1 MDSNRKIIV
10 DSRSSNTNYFKS
22 KQTKESS
29 KFKDNKNKLSINES
43 GQVKNTKLEESN
55 KNSTSSK
62 TELDLDEMKKFL
74 QQYCKEFDEKFE
86 LLEQL
91 KSGSAGS
98 VYRGQLRNSKG
109 NSRPIA
115 FKFLLDLKEIREKK
129 TKDKKHDKNK
139 HAEISVHGALKY
151 KNIPEVYGYYKIQD
165 YSCIAMDYSKYGDIE
180 NFKRKVLKRSSLSE
194 TFVCYIAGGILEALY
209 YLHVN
214 NKIIHMDIKQQ
225 NILIDDFLTIKLTD
239 YSVSINYKKAKD
251 TITLP
256 MVGTCY
262 YMSPEVLNKKTISV
276 SDASK
281 IDIYSL
287 GVLLYLLAFYDYP
300 YNLSEVNNKNFPQI
314 AKNVEEN
321 ELTFP
326 EDTGHSKLFKQ
337 FLKNCL
343 NKDISKRYNIFRA
356 INDPWYKAYK
366 IILNEKE
373 KLYNASKFVIDLM
386 VDNLV
391 PFNAYIKQQ
400 DELLEKKI

>member
-1 MDSNRKIIV
+1 MENNGNVIV
-10 DSRSSNTNYFKS
+10 DSQGPTGKYLNS
-22 KQTKESS
+22 KQTNECS
-29 KFKDNKNKLSINES
+29 KFKNNKNKFSINES
-43 GQVKNTKLEESN
+43 GQAKNSKIDESN

-74 QQYCKEFDEKFE
+74 HEYCKEFDEKFE

-129 TKDKKHDKNK
+129 TKEKKHDKNK
-139 HAEISVHGALKY
+139 HAEISIHGALKY
-151 KNIPEVYGYYKIQD
+151 KNIPEVYGYYKIQE

-239 YSVSINYKKAKD
+239 YSVSINYKKAK
-251 TITLP
+251 
-256 MVGTCY
+256 
-262 YMSPEVLNKKTISV
+262 
-276 SDASK
+276 ASK

-300 YNLSEVNNKNFPQI
+300 YNLSEVNNKDFPKI
-314 AKNVEEN
+314 AKYVEKN

-326 EDTGHSKLFKQ
+326 DETGHSKLFKQ

-343 NKDISKRYNIFRA
+343 NKDLNNRYNIFDA

-366 IILNEKE
+366 IVLDEKE

-391 PFNAYIKQQ
+391 PFNDYIKQQ
-400 DELLEKKI
+400 EELLEKKI

>member
-180 NFKRKVLKRSSLSE
+180 NCKRKV
-194 TFVCYIAGGILEALY
+194 
-209 YLHVN
+209 
-214 NKIIHMDIKQQ
+214 
-225 NILIDDFLTIKLTD
+225 
-239 YSVSINYKKAKD
+239 
-251 TITLP
+251 
-256 MVGTCY
+256 
-262 YMSPEVLNKKTISV
+262 
-276 SDASK
+276 
-281 IDIYSL
+281 
-287 GVLLYLLAFYDYP
+287 
-300 YNLSEVNNKNFPQI
+300 
-314 AKNVEEN
+314 
-321 ELTFP
+321 
-326 EDTGHSKLFKQ
+326 
-337 FLKNCL
+337 
-343 NKDISKRYNIFRA
+343 
-356 INDPWYKAYK
+356 
-366 IILNEKE
+366 
-373 KLYNASKFVIDLM
+373 
-386 VDNLV
+386 
-391 PFNAYIKQQ
+391 
-400 DELLEKKI
+400 

>member
-1 MDSNRKIIV
+1 MDLKSNVLIEKG
-10 DSRSSNTNYFKS
+10 SSDAQYIKS
-22 KQTKESS
+22 KLTKENS
-29 KFKDNKNKLSINES
+29 KFEKKNKNKFSVSES
-43 GQVKNTKLEESN
+43 KPKSSKPEESN

-62 TELDLDEMKKFL
+62 AELDIDEMKKFL
-74 QQYCKEFDEKFE
+74 KEYCKEFDEKFE

-129 TKDKKHDKNK
+129 TKVKKHDKNK
-139 HAEISVHGALKY
+139 HAEISIHGALKY
-151 KNIPEVYGYYKIQD
+151 KNIPEIYGYYKIQE

-194 TFVCYIAGGILEALY
+194 TFVCFIAGGILEALY

-256 MVGTCY
+256 LVGTCY
-262 YMSPEVLNKKTISV
+262 YMSPEVLNKRTISV
-276 SDASK
+276 NDASK

-300 YNLSEVNNKNFPQI
+300 YNLSEVNNKDFTKI
-314 AKNVEEN
+314 AKYVEEN

-326 EDTGHSKLFKQ
+326 DDTGHSNLFKN

-343 NKDISKRYNIFRA
+343 NKNIKDRFNIYQC

-366 IILNEKE
+366 IILDEKE

-391 PFNAYIKQQ
+391 PFNVYIKQQ
-400 DELLEKKI
+400 EELLSK

>member
-1 MDSNRKIIV
+1 MNSNGSVII
-10 DSRSSNTNYFKS
+10 DSRSPTGKYLNS
-22 KQTKESS
+22 KQTNECS
-29 KFKDNKNKLSINES
+29 KFKNNKKFSINES
-43 GQVKNTKLEESN
+43 GQVKNSKQEESN
-55 KNSTSSK
+55 KNTTSSK

-74 QQYCKEFDEKFE
+74 HEYCKEFDEKFE

-129 TKDKKHDKNK
+129 TKEKKHDKNK
-139 HAEISVHGALKY
+139 HAEISIHGALKY
-151 KNIPEVYGYYKIQD
+151 KNIPEVYGYYKIQE
-165 YSCIAMDYSKYGDIE
+165 YSCIAMDFSKYGDIE

-276 SDASK
+276 CDASK

-300 YNLSEVNNKNFPQI
+300 YNLSEVNNK
-314 AKNVEEN
+314 E
-321 ELTFP
+321 
-326 EDTGHSKLFKQ
+326 Q

-343 NKDISKRYNIFRA
+343 NKDIKNRYNIFQA

-366 IILNEKE
+366 IVLDEKE

-391 PFNAYIKQQ
+391 PFNVYIKQQ
-400 DELLEKKI
+400 EELLEKKEL